1 MDSAEKLKNVEFMN
15 IEDAGTNADHN
26 SPDDQGVISAHTVG
40 QDSWQQMGFLLVT
53 GFNCG
58 YLLSYSSLIM
68 APTGWTWSIILL
80 FVIGFYC
87 AYGNWLLAEFHF
99 IGGKRFIRYRDLMGF
114 VFGKY
119 FYYLTYISQFTSLC
133 LANMGFI
140 LLGGRALKEMH
151 FVFSDSPWRLQYFI
165 IFAGLAYFLFAFL
178 IPTMSAMR
186 TWLVV
191 SAIVTFSYIILL
203 MVMAV
208 EDGLS
213 NKSRS
218 YDVGGSQVS
227 KVFNAFAAISVVNGA
242 NSGGFLPELQST
254 LRQPAIKNMRKALLA
269 QFTLGLFFYYGV
281 TVIGYWAY
289 GSSVSWYL
297 PQQISGPKWVKILIN
312 ALVFLQ
318 SVVSQMMFI
327 SPVHEAL
334 DTKFLDVKE
343 KLHSCKNVKKL
354 FLLRALFYTL
364 STFIVAALPF
374 MGDFVTLVGSFS
386 LTILTCVFPSMIFLK
401 VKGKVARIEKKI
413 WHCFNVIVFSLLSI
427 ATTISAVRLI
437 IKDVS
442 QYNFFADT

>member
-15 IEDAGTNADHN
+15 IEDAGANADHN
-26 SPDDQGVISAHTVG
+26 RPDDQGVISAHTVG

-140 LLGGRALKEMH
+140 LLGGRALKA
-151 FVFSDSPWRLQYFI
+151 S
-165 IFAGLAYFLFAFL
+165 IFHHLRGTSLFL
-178 IPTMSAMR
+178 ICISDPNNVCHEE
-186 TWLVV
+186 LVGG
-191 SAIVTFSYIILL
+191 ICYCDFSYIILL

-318 SVVSQMMFI
+318 SVVSQMFN
-327 SPVHEAL
+327 SFP
-334 DTKFLDVKE
+334 
-343 KLHSCKNVKKL
+343 NGPQQ
-354 FLLRALFYTL
+354 RAL
-364 STFIVAALPF
+364 
-374 MGDFVTLVGSFS
+374 VGNDTVCIKVHCCV
-386 LTILTCVFPSMIFLK
+386 LRTTCPHD
-401 VKGKVARIEKKI
+401 EE
-413 WHCFNVIVFSLLSI
+413 
-427 ATTISAVRLI
+427 
-437 IKDVS
+437 
-442 QYNFFADT
+442 